1 MIFLDIKKEE
11 YINKEE
17 YTDSPEIKE
26 ENQSPSYQTESNP
39 MQTENDESSS
49 HVMDF
54 NNIIK
59 NPIAHHQEIP
69 QSFRALPQENLTQ
82 ILWSSLQYIQTLS
95 LSYEEMKKNWEVT
108 NSKLARLQ
116 QRFDERFEEENQKRS
131 VTKVWNSN
139 SYLQQEQIMRS
150 VRGQNDDYYNYN
162 NN

>member
-1 MIFLDIKKEE
+1 MQI
-11 YINKEE
+11 
-17 YTDSPEIKE
+17 
-26 ENQSPSYQTESNP
+26 ENE
-39 MQTENDESSS
+39 ESSS

-59 NPIAHHQEIP
+59 NPIAHQQEIP
-69 QSFRALPQENLTQ
+69 QSFRVLPQENLIQ

-95 LSYEEMKKNWEVT
+95 LSYDELKKNWEVT

-131 VTKVWNSN
+131 VTKIWNS
-139 SYLQQEQIMRS
+139 YQQQEQIIRS

>member
-11 YINKEE
+11 LTKKEE
-17 YTDSPEIKE
+17 YADSPEIKE

-49 HVMDF
+49 HVIDF

-69 QSFRALPQENLTQ
+69 QSFRVLPQENLIQ

-131 VTKVWNSN
+131 VTKIWN
-139 SYLQQEQIMRS
+139 YQQQEQIMRS

>member
-1 MIFLDIKKEE
+1 MIFVDIKKEE
-11 YINKEE
+11 YTKKEE
-17 YTDSPEIKE
+17 YAAESPEIKE

-59 NPIAHHQEIP
+59 NPTALHQEIP
-69 QSFRALPQENLTQ
+69 QSFRVLPQENLIQ

-116 QRFDERFEEENQKRS
+116 QRFDERFEDENQKRS
-131 VTKVWNSN
+131 VTKIWNN
-139 SYLQQEQIMRS
+139 YQQQEQIMRS